1 MNAEHERHHVLR
13 ERLRSEKLLT
23 PAIAAELEQPWRANG
38 FLVQAVFFV
47 LTCVALG
54 AFYLVTDG
62 DGFSTALVAIITAE
76 YLIHRWR
83 WFFTGV
89 EAALWLGGLLAL
101 ISELPRS
108 GTPESLLV
116 IAAACAI
123 AGARVRNPLF
133 GAAAASIVAYYFEET
148 GDAGV
153 LVALVI
159 ASLALLALGRT
170 WRRPT
175 TEWLFIAIALIVPLV
190 GHGFADHQWRNVT
203 IVLYS
208 VYGALALLLA
218 LRWRHHACFLAAMIG
233 FGVAGTELGDHLDA
247 VPLEVRLAAGGA
259 VLLAIAFA
267 ASRLLRDRTEGLV
280 LAPAKLTAIDEE
292 LQLAATFALKPE
304 TPDAEA
310 PKKAEG
316 GSFGGAGAS
325 GDY

>member
-1 MNAEHERHHVLR
+1 MNAQHERHHLLR
-13 ERLRSEKLLT
+13 ERLRSETLLT
-23 PAIAAELEQPWRANG
+23 PAIAAQLEQPWRANG

-54 AFYLVTDG
+54 AFYLLTG
-62 DGFSTALVAIITAE
+62 DNGVLTGVVAIAAAE
-76 YLIHRWR
+76 YLIRRTR

-89 EAALWLGGLLAL
+89 EAALWLGGLFAL

-108 GTPESLLV
+108 GTPESVLV

-133 GAAAASIVAYYFEET
+133 GAAAASIVAYYFEDT
-148 GDAGV
+148 RDAGV
-153 LVALVI
+153 LVALVV

-190 GHGFADHQWRNVT
+190 GYSFADHQWRNVT
-203 IVLYS
+203 IVLYA

-218 LRWRHHACFLAAMIG
+218 LGWRHHACFLAAMIG
-233 FGVAGTELGDHLDA
+233 FGVAAMELGDKLDA
-247 VPLEVRLAAGGA
+247 VPFELRLATGGTL
-259 VLLAIAFA
+259 LLALAFIINRA
-267 ASRLLRDRTEGLV
+267 LRDRTSGFV
-280 LAPAKLTAIDEE
+280 LTPAKLTPMDEE

-304 TPDAEA
+304 TADVEA